1 MVLHSSN
8 QVNHDVDDCCQ
19 LFVRVKYVVIS
30 QIKELETAISN
41 SIFELMLIKSLA
53 ITLLLSVLVPGVGHI
68 YLGVH
73 HPGIMIFLIGVFLR
87 FVTDIF
93 FPFPLDWA
101 IFGIYW
107 GWALIHVY
115 RIYKVIS
122 GPVGQAK

>member
-1 MVLHSSN
+1 MMFQIV
-8 QVNHDVDDCCQ
+8 VDF
-19 LFVRVKYVVIS
+19 LLKVIVCNLN

-41 SIFELMLIKSLA
+41 SIFELILIKSLT

-73 HPGIMIFLIGVFLR
+73 HPGIIIFLIGVFLR
-87 FVTDIF
+87 FVADVF
-93 FPFPLDWA
+93 FPFPLNWA

-122 GPVGQAK
+122 GPVGQVN

>member
-1 MVLHSSN
+1 
-8 QVNHDVDDCCQ
+8 
-19 LFVRVKYVVIS
+19 
-30 QIKELETAISN
+30 
-41 SIFELMLIKSLA
+41 
-53 ITLLLSVLVPGVGHI
+53 
-68 YLGVH
+68 
-73 HPGIMIFLIGVFLR
+73 MIFLIGVFLR

-122 GPVGQAK
+122 GPVGQAN

>member
-1 MVLHSSN
+1 LVLHSSN
-8 QVNHDVDDCCQ
+8 QVNRDVDDCCR
-19 LFVRVKYVVIS
+19 LFVRVKYVVIN

-122 GPVGQAK
+122 GPVGQAN

>member
-1 MVLHSSN
+1 MVIN
-8 QVNHDVDDCCQ
+8 QV
-19 LFVRVKYVVIS
+19 
-30 QIKELETAISN
+30 KELETAISD
-41 SIFELMLIKSLA
+41 SIFELILLKSLT

-107 GWALIHVY
+107 AWALIHVY

-122 GPVGQAK
+122 GSAGQRN

>member
-1 MVLHSSN
+1 
-8 QVNHDVDDCCQ
+8 
-19 LFVRVKYVVIS
+19 
-30 QIKELETAISN
+30 
-41 SIFELMLIKSLA
+41 MLIKSLA

-87 FVTDIF
+87 YVTDVF
-93 FPFPLDWA
+93 FPFPLNWA

-107 GWALIHVY
+107 AWALIHVY

-122 GPVGQAK
+122 GPVGQGN

>member
-1 MVLHSSN
+1 MMFQIV
-8 QVNHDVDDCCQ
+8 VDF
-19 LFVRVKYVVIS
+19 LLKVIVCNLN

-41 SIFELMLIKSLA
+41 SIFELILIKNLT

-73 HPGIMIFLIGVFLR
+73 HPGIIIFLIGVFLR
-87 FVTDIF
+87 FVADVF
-93 FPFPLDWA
+93 LPFPLNWG

-122 GPVGQAK
+122 GPVGEPN